1 MGTYAE
7 HRDYFDHTLA
17 EAMVEDRDF
26 SAAATLLRRLG
37 AEQPSAPL
45 AARML
50 LARALYSSAQLGR
63 AEALLRSVVADRP
76 DEAYAHLMLG
86 RVLQRAGRAEEA
98 RGPLRLAAAMGLT
111 LDGAPPN
118 A

>member
-7 HRDYFDHTLA
+7 HRDYFDFTLA
-17 EAMVEDRDF
+17 ETFVQTRDY
-26 SAAATLLRRLG
+26 STAATILRRMG
-37 AEQPSAPL
+37 ADEPSAPL

-98 RGPLRLAAAMGLT
+98 RAPLRLAAAMGLT
-111 LDGAPPN
+111 LDGA
-118 A
+118 AQSA

>member
-7 HRDYFDHTLA
+7 HRDYFDFTLA
-17 EAMVEDRDF
+17 DTFFQTHDYAL
-26 SAAATLLRRLG
+26 AATILRRMG
-37 AEQPSAPL
+37 AEEPGSPL

-50 LARALYSSAQLGR
+50 LARALFSSAQLGR
-63 AEALLRSVVADRP
+63 AEALLRSVVAEHP

-86 RVLQRAGRAEEA
+86 RVLQRRGRGQEA

-111 LDGAPPN
+111 LDGAAPE